1 MIAVEEMDLTH
12 LDKDFKLHLKAN
24 KSIDV
29 NDKNFWT
36 KLRYINLFMARKPL
50 SKQLSLF
57 QTFIAGRNF
66 EVEGIRI
73 SYSLSVLF

>member
-24 KSIDV
+24 KSISV

-36 KLRYINLFMARKPL
+36 KLRYNSIFGPK
-50 SKQLSLF
+50 
-57 QTFIAGRNF
+57 T
-66 EVEGIRI
+66 
-73 SYSLSVLF
+73 SV